1 MDSSKD
7 KKKDEEILE
16 ETYENYKDIENLMF
30 FVDKY
35 LYYEEVILG
44 KSSNT
49 IRSYRRDILQFMEY
63 IDEYEEMGGKL

>member
-7 KKKDEEILE
+7 KKKNEEILE

-35 LYYEEVILG
+35 LY
-44 KSSNT
+44 
-49 IRSYRRDILQFMEY
+49 
-63 IDEYEEMGGKL
+63 